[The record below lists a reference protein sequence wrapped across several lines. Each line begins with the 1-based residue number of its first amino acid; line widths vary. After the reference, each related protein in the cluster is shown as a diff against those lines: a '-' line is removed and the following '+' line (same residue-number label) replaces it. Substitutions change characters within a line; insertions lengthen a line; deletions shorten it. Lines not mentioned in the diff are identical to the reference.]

1 MALVAADGWLERGLG
16 YYRPP
21 KPTALL
27 IERCDAL
34 HAPCLHLL
42 QPLHRVAAGDDRAEL
57 GRPEV
62 AAEHHE
68 RALQLDPRD
77 ARPSTALRWCGS
89 GSSGT
94 QRRSTCID
102 GWSRSFPTT
111 RRPTPTWA
119 PAERRYVTSCGPSH
133 AVLIVLALLPVA
145 RITYRPCRRRV
156 ARPRFIGLGE
166 RETLK
171 SAVAPGSRSA
181 LRLFAAVDAG
191 RCGSAGPRAGAY
203 HHRLAQTLQETF
215 QLGRRPFLGPH
226 PVVKS
231 PHPIIDSADI
241 ATQLTPN
248 VMQLVAYPAD
258 VTAQLVPDAVQLAAY
273 SATCFYGARCRCASI
288 QEHARLAVCV
298 FAAGPSPSP

>member
-1 MALVAADGWLERGLG
+1 MVMV
-16 YYRPP
+16 RPP
-21 KPTALL
+21 GAMASRTDPG
-27 IERCDAL
+27 
-34 HAPCLHLL
+34 
-42 QPLHRVAAGDDRAEL
+42 AA
-57 GRPEV
+57 
-62 AAEHHE
+62 
-68 RALQLDPRD
+68 
-77 ARPSTALRWCGS
+77 C
-89 GSSGT
+89 
-94 QRRSTCID
+94 
-102 GWSRSFPTT
+102 
-111 RRPTPTWA
+111 
-119 PAERRYVTSCGPSH
+119 ERRETIRHVLR
-133 AVLIVLALLPVA
+133 AVPCVLMVLALLPVA

-203 HHRLAQTLQETF
+203 DHRLAQTLQETF

-231 PHPIIDSADI
+231 PHPIIDSADS

-273 SATCFYGARCRCASI
+273 SATCFYGARCRRASI
-288 QEHARLAVCV
+288 QGTLGSRSACSPPGRRHRPDRGIYDRPPTRLGDARRAQAHLRAVRACYGDRQRV
-298 FAAGPSPSP
+298 CPLS

>member
-1 MALVAADGWLERGLG
+1 MVMV
-16 YYRPP
+16 RPP
-21 KPTALL
+21 GAMASRTDPG
-27 IERCDAL
+27 
-34 HAPCLHLL
+34 
-42 QPLHRVAAGDDRAEL
+42 AA
-57 GRPEV
+57 
-62 AAEHHE
+62 
-68 RALQLDPRD
+68 
-77 ARPSTALRWCGS
+77 C
-89 GSSGT
+89 
-94 QRRSTCID
+94 
-102 GWSRSFPTT
+102 
-111 RRPTPTWA
+111 
-119 PAERRYVTSCGPSH
+119 ERRETIRHVLR
-133 AVLIVLALLPVA
+133 AVPCVLMVLALLPVA

-203 HHRLAQTLQETF
+203 DHRLAQTLQETF

-231 PHPIIDSADI
+231 PHPIIDSADS

-273 SATCFYGARCRCASI
+273 SARCFYGARCRRASI
-288 QEHARLAVCV
+288 QGTLGSRSACSPPGRRHRPDRGIYDRPPTRLGDARGLKRT
-298 FAAGPSPSP
+298 FAPSGPVTVIDSECARCRERCAC

>member
-1 MALVAADGWLERGLG
+1 MVMV
-16 YYRPP
+16 RPP
-21 KPTALL
+21 GAMASRTDPG
-27 IERCDAL
+27 
-34 HAPCLHLL
+34 
-42 QPLHRVAAGDDRAEL
+42 AA
-57 GRPEV
+57 
-62 AAEHHE
+62 
-68 RALQLDPRD
+68 
-77 ARPSTALRWCGS
+77 C
-89 GSSGT
+89 
-94 QRRSTCID
+94 
-102 GWSRSFPTT
+102 
-111 RRPTPTWA
+111 
-119 PAERRYVTSCGPSH
+119 ERRETIRHVLRAVPC
-133 AVLIVLALLPVA
+133 VLIVLALLPVA

-203 HHRLAQTLQETF
+203 DHRLAQTLQETF

-231 PHPIIDSADI
+231 PHPIIDSADS

-273 SATCFYGARCRCASI
+273 SATCSTARGAVALQYRARSARGLRVRRRAVGIALTAASTI
-288 QEHARLAVCV
+288 DRQRASVTLAGSS
-298 FAAGPSPSP
+298 APSRRPGLLR